1 MFLSAVLSIFYQ
13 LSIQYQVERVF
24 KDAVDIIRQYEGPP
38 RVLEV
43 SADNQED
50 EGSNES
56 HEFLPSRIFT
66 PGTHLDEAAV
76 MNSVILGYYA

>member
-1 MFLSAVLSIFYQ
+1 M
-13 LSIQYQVERVF
+13 ERVF

-38 RVLEV
+38 RVLDG

-56 HEFLPSRIFT
+56 NEILSSRIFT
-66 PGTHLDEAAV
+66 PGTHLDESAV